1 MSMSDEFYDRL
12 GVRPFINCCGTRT
25 VHGGSL
31 MLPQVREAMTRAAG
45 RFVNLN
51 ELILAAGRR
60 IAELTGAESAL
71 VTSGGAASLV
81 AATAAAMTRGD
92 PERMLRL
99 PNTDGLPS
107 RVVMPRGARFTYDHA
122 IRTTGAR
129 VVEVAD
135 RAAMAEALRAG
146 VAMVAT
152 IGTKDADLP
161 IRLEDC
167 VAIAE
172 PLGIPV
178 LIDAASEHLENP
190 DPYLARGASFVA
202 YSGGKY
208 LKGPQSTGL
217 LLGKRHWIEAARLNA
232 SPHHAIGRPMKISKE
247 EVAGL
252 LAAVEHWAD
261 GRDHRAEKAR
271 WTRDLE
277 TIAALV
283 GKVGTVTA
291 EIQIPAKSHEQVPRL
306 RIAWERER
314 IGLGGLELR
323 ELLLAHDPK
332 IMLDDRGATDRSVF
346 ILPFNLEPGEAEI
359 VGAAIAKA
367 LATAPPSPSAAGEPP
382 ALDLSGLWMVEIAFA
397 AERTPHRVRFRQ
409 SGSRLDGT
417 HTTLDLVAPLTGTI
431 AGNHVAFSSLH
442 PYEGSNLSYAFSG
455 TIAGEGMSGT
465 VLLGTSGDSAPGPL
479 NMREFGSASW
489 EARRLG

>member
-1 MSMSDEFYDRL
+1 MSDDLYERL

-31 MLPQVREAMTRAAG
+31 MLPVVREAMTNAAG

-60 IAELTGAESAL
+60 IAQLTGAGAAL
-71 VTSGGAASLV
+71 ITSGGAASLV
-81 AATAAAMTRGD
+81 AATAGAMTKGD

-99 PNTDGLPS
+99 PNTDGMPAK
-107 RVVMPRGARFTYDHA
+107 VVMPKGARFTYDHA

-129 VVEVAD
+129 VVEVSD
-135 RAAMAEALRAG
+135 RKTMAEALRSGA
-146 VAMVAT
+146 AMVAT

-161 IRLEDC
+161 IRLSEC
-167 VAIAE
+167 VALAE

-178 LIDAASEHLENP
+178 LIDAASEHLEMPN
-190 DPYLARGASFVA
+190 PYLGRGASFVA

-217 LLGKRHWIEAARLNA
+217 LLGKQQWIEAARLNA

-247 EVAGL
+247 EVAGI
-252 LAAVEHWAD
+252 LAAVEFWAK
-261 GRDHRAEKAR
+261 GRDHAAEKAR
-271 WTRDLE
+271 WTGDLE
-277 TIAALV
+277 TIAGIV

-291 EIQIPAKSHEQVPRL
+291 EIEVPAKSHEQVPRL
-306 RIAWERER
+306 RIAWDRGH

-323 ELLLAHDPK
+323 EVLLAHDPK
-332 IMLDDRGATDRSVF
+332 VMLDDRGATDHSVF
-346 ILPFNLEPGEAEI
+346 ILPFNLEPGEAAI

-367 LATAPPSPSAAGEPP
+367 LGSTPAAAAASSEPP
-382 ALDLSGLWMVEIAFA
+382 AADMTGLWAVEIAFA
-397 AERTPHRVRFRQ
+397 AERTPHRVRLRQ
-409 SGSRLDGT
+409 TKGALDGT
-417 HTTLDLVAPLTGTI
+417 HVTLDLVGPVTGTV
-431 AGNHVAFSSLH
+431 AGSRVAFASLH
-442 PYEGSNLSYAFSG
+442 PYEGSNLSYAFTG
-455 TIAGEGMSGT
+455 TIAGDTMSGT

-489 EARRLG
+489 EARRLS